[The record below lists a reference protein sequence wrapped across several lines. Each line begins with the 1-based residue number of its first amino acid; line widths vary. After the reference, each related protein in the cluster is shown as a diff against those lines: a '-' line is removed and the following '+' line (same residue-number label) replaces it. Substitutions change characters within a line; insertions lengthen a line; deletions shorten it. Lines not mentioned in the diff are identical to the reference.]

1 MLFEAFVG
9 AFDQHGVGFLEER
22 SRSFG
27 GLQHFVEREV
37 EIPRLTVAVADKAD
51 GRLMRSVKRFD
62 SASMLSS
69 RSARS
74 VEIDDFI
81 RSNPRTSATPSSK
94 EIVRGLDKVGALLI
108 VTNPESKSRSINSS
122 GV

>member
-37 EIPRLTVAVADKAD
+37 EIPRLYSFQSPTAPC
-51 GRLMRSVKRFD
+51 GF
-62 SASMLSS
+62 AS
-69 RSARS
+69 
-74 VEIDDFI
+74 I
-81 RSNPRTSATPSSK
+81 
-94 EIVRGLDKVGALLI
+94 LLA
-108 VTNPESKSRSINSS
+108 
-122 GV
+122 